1 MWTDITTKSKV
12 RLVWQEIMARTE
24 QHGPAFRAELTVVKI
39 DCAKSGHAG
48 WVFIVYRNVTDLDM
62 DHPRDVV
69 GMMISELHKRHQL
82 GPILQT
88 YSGDEAGASR
98 WFQHYSDEW
107 HKLVGMVA
115 LAVCAKPE
123 DTI

>member
-1 MWTDITTKSKV
+1 MWNDITAKSKV
-12 RLVWQEIMARTE
+12 RLVWQEILARTE
-24 QHGPAFRAELTVVKI
+24 QHGPAFRAELTVVKL

-48 WVFIVYRNVTDLDM
+48 GVFIIYRNVTDLDM
-62 DHPRDVV
+62 DHPADVV
-69 GMMISELHKRHQL
+69 GRMVAQLQKRHQL

-107 HKLVGMVA
+107 HKLVSLTA
-115 LAVCAKPE
+115 LAVSAKPE
-123 DTI
+123 NTL